1 MNSTFWRF
9 ELNNK
14 TKLHNFSRSL
24 LDYSHSCPSALNSF
38 GILADRCIRGTE
50 KSTGM
55 KWNNWIAIKSTG
67 IHYVRM
73 QTHGLIKVKLYHL
86 SYVHCPPENRPRVPC
101 TGRPAKK
108 ARGHAGSCI
117 DESPPIRNLTPPIC
131 STEDHNKP
139 IPLSHKLARNDSRVS
154 NGSAKSL
161 FSNERNDIQPI
172 EVRTSLA

>member
-14 TKLHNFSRSL
+14 TKLQNFSRSL

-73 QTHGLIKVKLYHL
+73 QTYGLIKVKLYHL

-101 TGRPAKK
+101 TGGPAKK
-108 ARGHAGSCI
+108 ARVHVGSSR
-117 DESPPIRNLTPPIC
+117 DKWTPFKNFTPPIC

-139 IPLSHKLARNDSRVS
+139 IPSSSRLAHFNSGVS

-161 FSNERNDIQPI
+161 FTDECNDTQPI
-172 EVRTSLA
+172 EVRTSLV